1 MTAVFLDARQR
12 HFPSA
17 GNHGA
22 GVHGAGTNGPGRST
36 VLLWAWSLI
45 VVLACH
51 AAVAWWFL
59 ATSDVPPA
67 TTQQLPAIMIDL
79 APAASPV
86 PTPPKPAPAIPP
98 APTPPVPTVP
108 AYQPAPHPPAPQ
120 VTLPVPPLPQLA
132 SEAALTQAA
141 KKPVKQDQKRV
152 AQKPKPLPK
161 PVAAMP
167 APQPAKPQPA
177 APLAAAATP
186 KVDAAQQQR
195 DAANAMAVTAAKS
208 NWLGVVVQHIAKFK
222 RTPHG
227 RLRVPLRAL
236 VNFDIDR
243 TGKVLSH
250 RLLQSSGRDDIDDEA
265 LAWIDRAAPLPPP
278 PSEISDADLAHG
290 FSIPFDFMPR

>member
-1 MTAVFLDARQR
+1 MTAIFLERSQR

-17 GNHGA
+17 GNHGM
-22 GVHGAGTNGPGRST
+22 GNHWAGTYGQGRSNA
-36 VLLWAWSLI
+36 LLWAWALI

-51 AAVAWWFL
+51 ATVAWWLL

-79 APAASPV
+79 APIASPV
-86 PTPPKPAPAIPP
+86 PTPAKPAPAVLPT
-98 APTPPVPTVP
+98 PTPPVPTVP
-108 AYQPAPHPPAPQ
+108 AYHPAPHPPTPQ
-120 VTLPVPPLPQLA
+120 VYLPVPPLPQIA
-132 SEAALTQAA
+132 SEAALAQTV

-167 APQPAKPQPA
+167 VSQPAKPQPA
-177 APLAAAATP
+177 TPSAPASTP
-186 KVDAAQQQR
+186 QTDAAQQQR

-222 RTPHG
+222 RPPRG
-227 RLRVPLRAL
+227 RLRIPLRAL

-243 TGKVLSH
+243 SGKLLSH

>member
-1 MTAVFLDARQR
+1 MTAVFLDTRQR
-12 HFPSA
+12 HFPS
-17 GNHGA
+17 A

-51 AAVAWWFL
+51 AAVAWWLL
-59 ATSDVPPA
+59 ATRDVPPA

-86 PTPPKPAPAIPP
+86 PTPPKPAPAIAPTPTPP
-98 APTPPVPTVP
+98 APTVPD
-108 AYQPAPHPPAPQ
+108 YHPAPHPSAPQ

-132 SEAALTQAA
+132 SEVALTQAA

-152 AQKPKPLPK
+152 AQKPQPLPK

-177 APLAAAATP
+177 KLQPAAPSAPASTP
-186 KVDAAQQQR
+186 QVDAAQQQR
-195 DAANAMAVTAAKS
+195 AAANAMAVTAAKS
-208 NWLGVVVQHIAKFK
+208 NWLGAVVQHIAKFK
-222 RTPHG
+222 RTPRG

-243 TGKVLSH
+243 SGKVLSH